1 MLYSTQKQRSTQ
13 KEGAKC
19 ESPALFLQLVARLK
33 QQAREIKS
41 QQAEIAS
48 ELAQVKGSTR
58 AHRFKEIEE
67 ENRALHAEIKRL
79 TNALKGQKA
88 LFEKERAG
96 WKRKVEVLEKKL
108 TERRPFRK
116 EAGRVTSPLEMVY
129 TGGGGTLGNRREV
142 SPNKSRCEAVQSS
155 NQYLLAEVV
164 DDVKSPV
171 GNGPSCTQLPRDS
184 LQICSAQSVFVS
196 NRRR

>member
-1 MLYSTQKQRSTQ
+1 MISST
-13 KEGAKC
+13 
-19 ESPALFLQLVARLK
+19 LFLQLVARLK

-67 ENRALHAEIKRL
+67 ENRALYAEIKHL
-79 TNALKGQKA
+79 TDALKGQKA

-108 TERRPFRK
+108 AERRPFRK

-129 TGGGGTLGNRREV
+129 TSGGGTLGNRREV
-142 SPNKSRCEAVQSS
+142 SPIKSRCEAGQSLS
-155 NQYLLAEVV
+155 LYSQAGVL
-164 DDVKSPV
+164 DDVKS
-171 GNGPSCTQLPRDS
+171 GNGPSRMQLHRDS
-184 LQICSAQSVFVS
+184 VEMCSAQSVYFS
-196 NRRR
+196 NRLR